1 MLKVR
6 ASVPR
11 SRRKDGEAGLTR
23 PALPAVVGLACLT
36 LLAGVAERAP
46 AADSLPEAREILR
59 RALDL
64 HEGVRDYTASVRVE
78 ADAKGAPAEVPA
90 FKVFFK
96 RPDKVRIKSRSLVIV
111 PRDMLMFG
119 NLSKLIEE
127 GADVLLLGTKT
138 VGGTP
143 MHTLK
148 LVPKEPE
155 AGGAPVRILIT
166 VDGTRWTVDHSRIID
181 GSKERATFE
190 WSYVLVGSKY
200 WMPSTIRM
208 TVPQAAR
215 RDGAL
220 GAEMVVTFSEYQVN
234 TGLSDSLFEESG
246 G

>member
-1 MLKVR
+1 
-6 ASVPR
+6 
-11 SRRKDGEAGLTR
+11 
-23 PALPAVVGLACLT
+23 LAFLA
-36 LLAGVAERAP
+36 LLAGLAERTP
-46 AADSLPEAREILR
+46 AAGGGPDASQILR

-78 ADAKGAPAEVPA
+78 ADAKGAPSEVPA

-119 NLSKLIEE
+119 NLSKVIEE

-148 LVPKEPE
+148 LVPKGPKAE
-155 AGGAPVRILIT
+155 GAPIRILIT
-166 VDGTRWTVDHSRIID
+166 VDGGRWTVSHSRIVD

-190 WSYVLVGSKY
+190 WSYVLVDSTY

-208 TVPQAAR
+208 TVPDAPR
-215 RDGAL
+215 RDGGL

-234 TGLSDSLFEESG
+234 VGLSDSLFEESG